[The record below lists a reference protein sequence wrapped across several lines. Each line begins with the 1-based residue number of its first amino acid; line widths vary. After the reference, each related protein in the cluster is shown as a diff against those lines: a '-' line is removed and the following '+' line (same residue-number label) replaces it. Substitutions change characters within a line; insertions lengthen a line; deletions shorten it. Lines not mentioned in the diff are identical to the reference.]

1 MGPGAAGAA
10 WGRKCAMILPRSTV
24 IARLED
30 RLAGRIDDRELAAW
44 AFDSYYALEQ
54 GTLSVDPGDVEP
66 VADVLDDLMFA
77 DDPSFALDE
86 ADLRRLIARLQEP

>member
-1 MGPGAAGAA
+1 
-10 WGRKCAMILPRSTV
+10 MILSRSAV

-30 RLAGRIDDRELAAW
+30 RLVGRIDDRELAAW

-54 GTLSVDPGDVEP
+54 GTLTVDPGEVEP
-66 VADVLDDLMFA
+66 IADVLDDLMFA

>member
-1 MGPGAAGAA
+1 
-10 WGRKCAMILPRSTV
+10 MILARSVV

-30 RLAGRIDDRELAAW
+30 RLAGRIDDRGIAAW

-54 GTLSVDPGDVEP
+54 GELSIDPDD
-66 VADVLDDLMFA
+66 ADLIADALDDLMFA